1 MLTQYFFSSY
11 EFDILEDK
19 GNYGHWEFNAVI
31 YETMSFIP
39 LLTNVNYANF
49 VLKPTP
55 NKDNYKIFGT
65 YKTCFFK
72 WACCKCIYFY
82 ISIPALNWPFNLNI
96 L

>member
-1 MLTQYFFSSY
+1 MLTRYFFSSY

-49 VLKPTP
+49 VLKPTKLAFL
-55 NKDNYKIFGT
+55 NGLVVSAFIFTFLFLLLTGLL
-65 YKTCFFK
+65 
-72 WACCKCIYFY
+72 I
-82 ISIPALNWPFNLNI
+82 
-96 L
+96 

>member
-1 MLTQYFFSSY
+1 MFYSRY
-11 EFDILEDK
+11 DFDILEDK

-49 VLKPTP
+49 VLKPSP
-55 NKDNYKIFGT
+55 NKDHYKIFGT

-72 WACCKCIYFY
+72 FACCKLFS
-82 ISIPALNWPFNLNI
+82 ISFL
-96 L
+96 